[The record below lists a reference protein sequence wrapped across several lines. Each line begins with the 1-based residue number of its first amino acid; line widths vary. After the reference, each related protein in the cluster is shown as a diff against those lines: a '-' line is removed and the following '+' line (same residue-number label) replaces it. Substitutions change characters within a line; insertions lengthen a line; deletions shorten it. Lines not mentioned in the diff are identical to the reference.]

1 MRCVLAAHHCSPGFP
16 LPFISEKI
24 HKISHSAVDFDQR
37 AILYIIYDRGGVVLS
52 SAEMDV
58 KDFHSG
64 EMVDALK

>member
-1 MRCVLAAHHCSPGFP
+1 